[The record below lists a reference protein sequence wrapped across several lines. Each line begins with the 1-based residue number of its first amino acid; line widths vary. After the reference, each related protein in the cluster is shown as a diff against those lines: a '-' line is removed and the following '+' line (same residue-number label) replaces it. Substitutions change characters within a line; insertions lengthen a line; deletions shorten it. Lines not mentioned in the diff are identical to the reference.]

1 MPVGE
6 ASVVV
11 AVSSVHRAESLEAIQ
26 FGIDT
31 LKQSVPIWKKEIYEQ
46 DAPVWKANK
55 ECPWSS
61 N

>member
-6 ASVVV
+6 ASVIV
-11 AVSSVHRAESLEAIQ
+11 AVSSVHRAESLEAVQ

-31 LKQSVPIWKKEIYEQ
+31 LKQSVPIWKKEVYEEGT
-46 DAPVWKANK
+46 PEWKANK
-55 ECPWSS
+55 ECQWSS